1 MDRVAELRRQPGPP
15 RGEALPTGLLKHAD
29 EQTVAGLA
37 AVLHAAHD
45 HGLSGEDFRPWGVL
59 AVPRF
64 MGRAAM
70 AAALQRFQAEG
81 AWGVSPHLIPHRSLH
96 SLSGTVSHALKI
108 HGPNFGIGGGLE
120 GAAEALL
127 IAAALLERKRV
138 PGVWVVLTALD
149 PDLPPDP
156 EGHYPVGVHA
166 ASLALALV
174 SPRPLGPSVRLQL
187 TADAVVSAP
196 AEPAAVFD
204 LFRLHALL
212 GDLARFPDPAAGRTE
227 CLAGVGRLSLRV
239 VGAPSVGTGRDG
251 PPPQVV
257 PGAFART
264 PHPASRATSGEV
276 KR

>member
-1 MDRVAELRRQPGPP
+1 VDHVAGLRRQPGPP
-15 RGEALPTGLLKHAD
+15 RGEALPAGLLKHAD

-45 HGLSGEDFRPWGVL
+45 HGLSGEDFRAWGVL

-70 AAALQRFQAEG
+70 AVAVQRFRAEG
-81 AWGVSPHLIPHRSLH
+81 AWGVSPHMIPHRSLH
-96 SLSGTVSHALKI
+96 ALSGTVSHALKI

-127 IAAALLERKRV
+127 IAAALLERKQV

-156 EGHYPVGVHA
+156 EGHYPAGVYA
-166 ASLALALV
+166 AGLALALV

-187 TADAVVSAP
+187 TADAASAP
-196 AEPAAVFD
+196 AEPGAVFD
-204 LFRLHALL
+204 LFRLNALL

-239 VGAPSVGTGRDG
+239 VGVPSVRTGRDG
-251 PPPQVV
+251 HPAQVA
-257 PGAFART
+257 PDPFTRI
-264 PHPASRATSGEV
+264 PHPASRVTSGEV